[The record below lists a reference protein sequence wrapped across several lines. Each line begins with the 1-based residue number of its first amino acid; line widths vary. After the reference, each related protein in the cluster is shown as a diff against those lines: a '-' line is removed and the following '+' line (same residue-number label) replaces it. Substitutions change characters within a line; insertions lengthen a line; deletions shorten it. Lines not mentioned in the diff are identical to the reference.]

1 MKLAAVLASIS
12 LFSCAVDPDIT
23 SADEQFLNGDT
34 WATVDNNDY
43 PGGAGASYAS
53 ITVSP
58 TTKKVLVAGLRYET
72 ATTTTWIVRGSPTG
86 TSFGLNHTFSLGGS
100 SSRATAILADES
112 GNFYVAGEAFDVANT
127 PHWVIRRSTNDGLS
141 WSTVMDRPYP
151 GYAHVIPTAMAID
164 GWDLVGIFVTGQLV
178 HPNGAID
185 ELTQRSATG
194 SVFVDYP
201 ATTGGMATGMLMSG
215 LCTGWDGTWA
225 IATTQAG
232 ISAWVVRESSQ
243 GDTTWD
249 FESRMGD
256 GAGHSAASCS
266 RGLTNDQALV
276 GGTYGT
282 VWELAAFNGPLP
294 TWDVD
299 HISTGFSNTGIKANT
314 VMFTRAMA
322 VGSIGTST
330 TSSSW
335 RTRFATDNNLVV
347 WNDSDDF
354 TLSAGK
360 RAVANAIAHDEN
372 GQPLAAS
379 VVYVAGD
386 AVDAGNRHHGIVRRL
401 VLP

>member
-1 MKLAAVLASIS
+1 MKLVLFASIS
-12 LFSCAVDPDIT
+12 LVACAVDLDEAVST
-23 SADEQFLNGDT
+23 DEQSLNGDT
-34 WATVDNNDY
+34 WTTADNNDY
-43 PGGAGASYAS
+43 TGGAGASYAS

-58 TTKKVLVAGLRYET
+58 TTKKVFVAGLRYET
-72 ATTTTWIVRGSPTG
+72 ATTTTWIVRGSPSG
-86 TSFGLNHTFSLGGS
+86 TSFALNHTFSLGGT

-112 GNFYVAGEAFDVANT
+112 GNVYVAGEAFDAANT
-127 PHWVIRRSTNDGLS
+127 PHWVIRRSTNDGGS

-151 GYAHVIPTAMAID
+151 GYAHVIPTALAID

-178 HPNGAID
+178 HTNGAID

-201 ATTGGMATGMLMSG
+201 GTAGMATGMLMNG
-215 LCTGWDGTWA
+215 LCTGWQGTWA
-225 IATTQAG
+225 VATTQAG
-232 ISAWVVRESSQ
+232 ISAWVVRESSL

-266 RGLTNDQALV
+266 RGLTNNQALV

-282 VWELAAFNGPLP
+282 VWELAAFDGPLP
-294 TWDVD
+294 TWDID

-314 VMFTRAMA
+314 VMLARGMA
-322 VGSIGTST
+322 VGSIGTSA
-330 TSSSW
+330 TSSTW
-335 RTRFATDNNLVV
+335 RTRFATDSNLSV
-347 WNDSDDF
+347 WKDSDNF
-354 TLSAGK
+354 SLSTSK

-372 GQPLAAS
+372 GQPLAAT

-386 AVDAGNRHHGIVRRL
+386 AIDANDRHHGIVRRL